1 MHARVLV
8 PRVVVLDATPRRPHR
23 DRIVARAVPSLVC
36 LDRDGVINVDVGP
49 PGVTDVEQFAL
60 IPGAARAVG
69 ALNDAGATVCVV
81 TNQTAVGKGFMEERY
96 LTDVVHE
103 EMRRALTREDA
114 RATISGGIYYACKA
128 RSEPCRRRKPAPG
141 MILEACEANGVDAS
155 SCAFVGDTVTDMQA
169 AGRAGARRLLVCTGY
184 GTIMGEALRRNN
196 VALPTRIWSRVD
208 DPTMSFPDE
217 CFPMDVYEDL
227 LHCVECIL
235 NERAPRSPI

>member
-8 PRVVVLDATPRRPHR
+8 PRVLVVDATPRRPDR

-103 EMRRALTREDA
+103 EMRRALTRVDA
-114 RATISGGIYYACKA
+114 RR
-128 RSEPCRRRKPAPG
+128 RSRDDFRR
-141 MILEACEANGVDAS
+141 
-155 SCAFVGDTVTDMQA
+155 
-169 AGRAGARRLLVCTGY
+169 
-184 GTIMGEALRRNN
+184 
-196 VALPTRIWSRVD
+196 
-208 DPTMSFPDE
+208 
-217 CFPMDVYEDL
+217 DL
-227 LHCVECIL
+227 LRVQGE
-235 NERAPRSPI
+235 ERAVRTEETGAGDDFRGVRGERGGRVVVRVRGGHCD